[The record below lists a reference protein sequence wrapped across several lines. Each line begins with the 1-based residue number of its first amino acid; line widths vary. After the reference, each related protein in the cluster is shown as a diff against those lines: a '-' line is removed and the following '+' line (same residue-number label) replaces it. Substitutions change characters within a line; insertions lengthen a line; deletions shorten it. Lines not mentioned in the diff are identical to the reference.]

1 MVMDDDPMLRD
12 LARSQ
17 LTALGHEAVLVK
29 DGAEAVTAYKK
40 MQESSTPI
48 DLVIL
53 DLTIPG
59 GMGGKETAQKLLQL
73 DPEARL
79 IVASGYSNDPVMAEY
94 SKYGFQTAVAKPFTL
109 KELRKAIAA
118 AH

>member
-1 MVMDDDPMLRD
+1 MLRN

-17 LTALGHEAVLVK
+17 LGALGHDAVLVR
-29 DGAEAVTAYKK
+29 DGAEAISTYLE
-40 MQESSTPI
+40 MQDSDNPV

-73 DPEARL
+73 DPEAKL

-94 SKYGFQTAVAKPFTL
+94 SEYGFRAAVAKPFTL

-118 AH
+118 AY